1 MMISID
7 NRQHTLI
14 KSVKSNDE
22 LSVIERRIT
31 RYETANS
38 EVSLPV
44 VSLTIPPRKV
54 LILAYTIKQISGYN
68 SVI

>member
-44 VSLTIPPRKV
+44 VSLTIPPRNV

>member
-14 KSVKSNDE
+14 KRVKSNDE